1 MQNGP
6 LQFLERAVQA
16 INQKAQHVYC
26 PPGQE
31 AVPRLHVSREEA
43 RF

>member
-6 LQFLERAVQA
+6 LQFLESSVHTTH
-16 INQKAQHVYC
+16 QKAQNVYC
-26 PPGQE
+26 PPGKE
-31 AVPRLHVSREEA
+31 AASTFNVSREKA